1 MPSDT
6 KARIQAVARELFVEQ
21 GVQNTSL
28 RQISERL
35 GITKPALYYHFSSRD
50 DLVRSIVAPMIED
63 MERFVRDRAP
73 GLQPRELLDAYFAMV
88 WRHRDVI
95 VMMVRELA
103 TLGQLDLGTRMF
115 EWRRE
120 LIVMLMGGRTSRR
133 PSTSGRRWRWAGC
146 RTARSNTRTC
156 PWRRSSRRPS
166 KRRPPCS
173 VSDQALTDQ
182 ACSVPDQTVPDQTC
196 SVPDRTVSDRTVS
209 DNQTARYRST
219 PSG

>member
-73 GLQPRELLDAYFAMV
+73 GLAPRELLDAYFAMV

-120 LIVMLMGGRTSRR
+120 LIVMLMGADLTQAQHIRATVALG
-133 PSTSGRRWRWAGC
+133 GL
-146 RTARSNTRTC
+146 
-156 PWRRSSRRPS
+156 
-166 KRRPPCS
+166 
-173 VSDQALTDQ
+173 SDCAVEYAHLPLEEVKP
-182 ACSVPDQTVPDQTC
+182 AAVEAAAAVL
-196 SVPDRTVSDRTVS
+196 
-209 DNQTARYRST
+209 
-219 PSG
+219 GL